1 MASSA
6 NDDNPRSV
14 KKVAV
19 VGAGV
24 SGLAAAYK
32 LKSHGLDV
40 TVFEAEGR
48 AGGRLRSISQ
58 DGLVWDEGANTM
70 TESEMEVKSLIDA
83 LGLQQQFPISQH
95 KRYIVKNGTPLLVP
109 TNPAALLK
117 STLLSAQSKSPK
129 NPRTVTGFSPAT
141 GDVSPAAIFPAASG
155 SSPADCL
162 RRLSLLCPA
171 AALRSPRLPRP
182 VHRTAPPASPPR
194 AAIQPATSSSSPAN
208 LRCVGEREFS
218 PPPPLRSPCSGDP
231 SAYKENWEKTDA
243 LLCTLLWQSID
254 PSLHNIY
261 TNFDTCYDLWTQAK
275 SLYTNDIQRLYSVVE
290 KLINSR
296 QQNMTVSE
304 IVGHMSSIKAEYNAL
319 LPAGK
324 TAAEDLAQRDKFFM
338 VCTLAILNTDLVSVR
353 DQILASPSIPTL
365 DEVFSRLLRV
375 ASIPPSGPI
384 PNAHD
389 TSALISTNAQHGH
402 REEQGGPYRGGS
414 KTSRP
419 KCTYCHR
426 WGHTKEK
433 CFKLHGRPPRA
444 NLAHIDDTLPEQP
457 RDLPV
462 QQSVT
467 LTGTDYD
474 DYLRSSAT
482 SSLYSSPVL

>member
-1 MASSA
+1 MGDEASEEYQ
-6 NDDNPRSV
+6 RS
-14 KKVAV
+14 
-19 VGAGV
+19 
-24 SGLAAAYK
+24 LAAPLIFFLVLAFQFA
-32 LKSHGLDV
+32 SH
-40 TVFEAEGR
+40 
-48 AGGRLRSISQ
+48 
-58 DGLVWDEGANTM
+58 W
-70 TESEMEVKSLIDA
+70 IDH
-83 LGLQQQFPISQH
+83 F
-95 KRYIVKNGTPLLVP
+95 KK
-109 TNPAALLK
+109 
-117 STLLSAQSKSPK
+117 
-129 NPRTVTGFSPAT
+129 
-141 GDVSPAAIFPAASG
+141 
-155 SSPADCL
+155 
-162 RRLSLLCPA
+162 
-171 AALRSPRLPRP
+171 
-182 VHRTAPPASPPR
+182 
-194 AAIQPATSSSSPAN
+194 PATSSSSPAD
-208 LRCVGEREFS
+208 LRCVGEHEFS

-231 SAYKENWEKTDA
+231 SACLRPFFRRHPPPPTTAERRRQNNSALFFYEEFVSASSTNSGPFSGVFTSTPAIATEKLLGSSNYLSWSKAVEKWCIGQGLKKHLYTKLENMNEDKENWEKTDA

-275 SLYTNDIQRLYSVVE
+275 SLYTNDIQRLYFVVE

-304 IVGHMSSIKAEYNAL
+304 IVGHMSSIKAEYNAF

-402 REEQGGPYRGGS
+402 REEQGGPYRGGN

-474 DYLRSSAT
+474 DYLRYRASH
-482 SSLYSSPVL
+482 

>member
-1 MASSA
+1 MTTSKFST
-6 NDDNPRSV
+6 NSGPFS
-14 KKVAV
+14 
-19 VGAGV
+19 GV
-24 SGLAAAYK
+24 FTSTPAIATEK
-32 LKSHGLDV
+32 LL
-40 TVFEAEGR
+40 
-48 AGGRLRSISQ
+48 
-58 DGLVWDEGANTM
+58 
-70 TESEMEVKSLIDA
+70 
-83 LGLQQQFPISQH
+83 
-95 KRYIVKNGTPLLVP
+95 
-109 TNPAALLK
+109 
-117 STLLSAQSKSPK
+117 
-129 NPRTVTGFSPAT
+129 
-141 GDVSPAAIFPAASG
+141 G
-155 SSPADCL
+155 SSNY
-162 RRLSLLCPA
+162 LSWSKTVEKWCIGQGLKKHLYTK
-171 AALRSPRLPRP
+171 LEN
-182 VHRTAPPASPPR
+182 V
-194 AAIQPATSSSSPAN
+194 N
-208 LRCVGEREFS
+208 E
-218 PPPPLRSPCSGDP
+218 D
-231 SAYKENWEKTDA
+231 KENWEKTDA

-304 IVGHMSSIKAEYNAL
+304 IGGHMSSIKAEYNAL

-375 ASIPPSGPI
+375 ASIPPYGPI

-389 TSALISTNAQHGH
+389 TLALISTNAQHGH
-402 REEQGGPYRGGS
+402 REEQGGPYRGGN

-474 DYLRSSAT
+474 DYLRYRASHQSSSSSAPG
-482 SSLYSSPVL
+482 SHNR

>member
-1 MASSA
+1 
-6 NDDNPRSV
+6 
-14 KKVAV
+14 
-19 VGAGV
+19 
-24 SGLAAAYK
+24 
-32 LKSHGLDV
+32 
-40 TVFEAEGR
+40 
-48 AGGRLRSISQ
+48 
-58 DGLVWDEGANTM
+58 M
-70 TESEMEVKSLIDA
+70 T
-83 LGLQQQFPISQH
+83 
-95 KRYIVKNGTPLLVP
+95 T
-109 TNPAALLK
+109 
-117 STLLSAQSKSPK
+117 SKSSTNSGP
-129 NPRTVTGFSPAT
+129 FSGVFTSTPAIAT
-141 GDVSPAAIFPAASG
+141 EKLLG
-155 SSPADCL
+155 SSNY
-162 RRLSLLCPA
+162 LSWSKAMEKWCIGQGLKKHLYTK
-171 AALRSPRLPRP
+171 LEN
-182 VHRTAPPASPPR
+182 V
-194 AAIQPATSSSSPAN
+194 N
-208 LRCVGEREFS
+208 E
-218 PPPPLRSPCSGDP
+218 D
-231 SAYKENWEKTDA
+231 KENWEKTDA

-275 SLYTNDIQRLYSVVE
+275 SLYTNDIQRLYFVVE

-319 LPAGK
+319 LPTGK
-324 TAAEDLAQRDKFFM
+324 TVAEDLAQRDKFFM

-375 ASIPPSGPI
+375 ASIPPSGLI

-402 REEQGGPYRGGS
+402 REEQGGPYRGGN

-474 DYLRSSAT
+474 DYLSSSRLT
-482 SSLYSSPVL
+482 SCSSTYSYCGPTA